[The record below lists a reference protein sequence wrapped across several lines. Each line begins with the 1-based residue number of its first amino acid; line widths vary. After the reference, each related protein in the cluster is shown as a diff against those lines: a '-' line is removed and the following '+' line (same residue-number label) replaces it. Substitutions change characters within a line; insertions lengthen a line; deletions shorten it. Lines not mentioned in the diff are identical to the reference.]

1 MIHIV
6 NQSNRHL
13 YARQIWEM
21 YVERRKSFV
30 ERNGWDDLMVFDGA
44 EVDDFDDERAVY
56 LMALDDHGQL
66 EGAVRFRPTDDKS
79 ILFDKYSHLVA
90 PDQPS
95 LKGPETWE
103 GTRVFTTETFRKSRQ
118 PGQRG
123 FYGLALAGR
132 EVALDHGAKHAVGM
146 MDIRM
151 LDKVS
156 ASAATEIKIL
166 GLPAEYGYGVM
177 VATCVEVSAANNE
190 RTLESLAEPMR
201 LSYEITDE
209 DVEAFGSVL
218 AAQRTVEAAR
228 WASNQDGSED
238 YRDPARAIA
247 HATALFA
254 KHDFMSAGELEGWT
268 GS

>member
-6 NQSNRHL
+6 SETNRHL
-13 YARQIWEM
+13 YARQIWDM

-56 LMALDDHGQL
+56 LMALDDGGQL
-66 EGAVRFRPTDDKS
+66 QGAVRFRPTEDKS
-79 ILFDKYSHLVA
+79 ILFDKYAHLIA

-103 GTRVFTTETFRKSRQ
+103 GTRVFTTDAFRRSRE

-123 FYGLALAGR
+123 FFGLALAGR
-132 EVALDHGAKHAVGM
+132 EVALDHRAKNAVGM
-146 MDIRM
+146 MDIRLLERM
-151 LDKVS
+151 TP
-156 ASAATEIKIL
+156 AAPAEIRML
-166 GLPAEYGYGVM
+166 GLPAQYGYGVM
-177 VATCVEVSAANNE
+177 VGTCVEVSAANNA

-201 LSYEITDE
+201 LSYEVTDE
-209 DVEAFGSVL
+209 DVEAFGSLMAV
-218 AAQRTVEAAR
+218 QRTVESAR
-228 WASNQDGSED
+228 WASADETSEQLKD
-238 YRDPARAIA
+238 RTRAVA

-254 KHDFMSAGELEGWT
+254 KHDSLAASELQGWD
-268 GS
+268 GN

>member
-6 NQSNRHL
+6 NNSNRHL

-56 LMALDDHGQL
+56 LMALDDTGRL

-79 ILFDKYSHLVA
+79 ILFDKYAHLIA
-90 PDQPS
+90 PGEPS
-95 LKGPETWE
+95 LQGPETWE

-118 PGQRG
+118 AGQRG
-123 FYGLALAGR
+123 FFGLALAGR

-151 LDKVS
+151 LDKMT
-156 ASAATEIKIL
+156 ASATTEVKIL
-166 GLPAEYGYGVM
+166 GLPAAYAFGVM
-177 VATCVEVSAANNE
+177 VGTCVEVSAAANA
-190 RTLESLAEPMR
+190 RSQESLAEPMR
-201 LSYEITDE
+201 LSYEVTDE
-209 DVEAFGSVL
+209 DVEAFGSIL
-218 AAQRTVEAAR
+218 AVQRTVEAAR
-228 WASNQDGSED
+228 WASNQDAAD
-238 YRDPARAIA
+238 DLKDPNRAVA

-254 KHDFMSAGELEGWT
+254 KHDFMAAGELEGWT
-268 GS
+268 GA

>member
-6 NQSNRHL
+6 NHSNRHL

-21 YVERRKSFV
+21 YVQRRKSFV

-44 EVDDFDDERAVY
+44 EVDDFDDDRAVY
-56 LMALDDHGQL
+56 LMALDEHGQL
-66 EGAVRFRPTDDKS
+66 QGAVRFRPTDDKS
-79 ILFDKYSHLVA
+79 ILFDKYPNLVA
-90 PDQPS
+90 PDEPS

-103 GTRVFTTETFRKSRQ
+103 GTRVFTTEAFRNSRL

-123 FYGLALAGR
+123 FFGLALAGR
-132 EVALDHGAKHAVGM
+132 EVALDHGAKYAVGM

-156 ASAATEIKIL
+156 GSASTEVRIM
-166 GLPAEYGYGVM
+166 GLPAEYAYGVM
-177 VATCVEVSAANNE
+177 VGTCVEVSAANNE

-201 LSYEITDE
+201 ISYEVTDE
-209 DVEAFGSVL
+209 DVEAFGSIL
-218 AAQRTVEAAR
+218 AVQRTVEAAR
-228 WASNQDGSED
+228 WASDD
-238 YRDPARAIA
+238 AAAADFKDPTRAIA

-254 KHDFMSAGELEGWT
+254 KHDFMAAGELEGWT
-268 GS
+268 GA

>member
-6 NQSNRHL
+6 NHTNRRL

-21 YVERRKSFV
+21 HVERRKSFV

-66 EGAVRFRPTDDKS
+66 QGAVRFRPTDDKS
-79 ILFDKYSHLVA
+79 ILFDKYPQLIA
-90 PDQPS
+90 PDQPN
-95 LKGPETWE
+95 LKGPQTWE
-103 GTRVFTTETFRKSRQ
+103 GTRVFTTEAFRQSRQ

-123 FYGLALAGR
+123 FFGLALAGR
-132 EVALDHGAKHAVGM
+132 EVALDHGAKQAVGM

-151 LDKVS
+151 LDKMTP
-156 ASAATEIKIL
+156 SAAVEIQVL

-177 VATCVEVSAANNE
+177 VGTCVEVSAANNA
-190 RTLESLAEPMR
+190 RTLESLAEPVR
-201 LSYEITDE
+201 LSYEVTDE
-209 DVEAFGSVL
+209 DVEAFGSVM
-218 AAQRTVEAAR
+218 AVQRTVEAAR
-228 WASNQDGSED
+228 WASHED
-238 YRDPARAIA
+238 AVQSLKDPIRAVA

-254 KHDFMSAGELEGWT
+254 RHDFMVAGTFEGWT
-268 GS
+268 GA